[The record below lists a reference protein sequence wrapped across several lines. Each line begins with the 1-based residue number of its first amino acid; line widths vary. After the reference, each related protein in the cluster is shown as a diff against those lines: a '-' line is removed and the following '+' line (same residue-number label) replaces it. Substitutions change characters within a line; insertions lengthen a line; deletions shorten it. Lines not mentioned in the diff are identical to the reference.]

1 MIFGLFLKQKKK
13 HNEIIIRYKISRDTR
28 TLFEQAGKDY
38 YEPKRISNFWNYN
51 NIEYESNS
59 DKNRDLSFD
68 EYLNKIQT
76 QFRNI
81 IISFQKSDAWK
92 TQLTISS
99 NFISS
104 KDSEEQ
110 WRQRYSSSGNI
121 KFTACNDANYVI
133 AKLFKSLCSRYQENL
148 QTSMKGSDFIFDSV
162 QLLY

>member
-13 HNEIIIRYKISRDTR
+13 HNEIIIKHKIIRDTR

-68 EYLNKIQT
+68 EYLNKIQP

-92 TQLTISS
+92 TQLTIAS

-110 WRQRYSSSGNI
+110 CLTHSSSGNI